1 MKPVAAILALL
12 CASQSAAFAQATDQK
27 KPEIKKDS
35 LKTYTTKAI
44 TSDAPHIDGRLD
56 DDAWKLVSWGG
67 NDFRQLSPDK
77 GKPASVQTRF
87 KILYDDKNLYVAIQ
101 CLDPEPSKIV
111 RRMSRRDT
119 FEGDMVEI
127 NIDSYY
133 DKRTAFS
140 FTASVSGVKG
150 DEYVSNNGDDWD
162 PGWDPIWYLQ
172 TSIDAEGW
180 NAEFRIPLSQ
190 LRFTNKEE
198 LVWGLEIT
206 RIFFRNQ
213 ERSIWQ
219 YIPPDAGGWVH
230 LFGELNGI
238 NGIKPQKQLE
248 VQPFIVAMT
257 ERFEQEPGNPYRTG
271 KSSDANVGL
280 DAKIGLT
287 SDITL
292 DLTVNPDFG
301 QVEADPS
308 QVNLSAFEL
317 YFQERRPFFIEGN
330 NTLNFPVGQIN
341 NNNLFYSRR
350 IGRPPQ
356 TDPMTDPDDTDDGV
370 NEYLKGNKNSTILGA
385 AKITGKN
392 KHGFSWAVL
401 ESFTQREYAE
411 IDSAGHTR
419 YQAIEP
425 ATNYFVSRVQQDI
438 NKGNTLVGG
447 MFTATTRNMRG
458 NRNLSD
464 QLHKSAYTGGVDFT
478 HHWKKRTYYVSGR
491 AAFSH
496 VRGSEKAIS
505 ATQLSSER
513 FFQRPDNF
521 HKDYDPGRTS
531 LTGTGGQVM
540 IGKKS
545 GNIVTDLGVLWQ
557 SPEFDLNDLGFL
569 LQTDNI
575 SQWFWMQYRIMQ
587 PKGVTRSQR
596 YNINQWSDYDF
607 GKRNTGSGYNV
618 NAHVQF
624 KSFWYLGGG
633 ITASMDNIS
642 NADLRGG
649 PSIRYPGGMY
659 YWNYI
664 RSDNRKKLS
673 GELST
678 EIFRGKNN
686 YSSNES
692 YNLDLTYMP
701 VNALNVTVSS
711 SLFRNRNHMQW
722 VSSSDETGSTEY
734 VVGEI
739 DQTVARVSLRVTYMI
754 TPNLSV
760 QYWGQPFGTIGK
772 YKNFK
777 TITDARAKEYANR
790 YVGIPAANLQLTEN
804 IYDVDLDGNGMRD
817 LSFDNP
823 DFNFGQFRSNMVIR
837 WEYIPGSTVFLVW
850 TRERNG
856 GFYEDNEGQRYS
868 PVLYPFQF
876 DERAHDIF
884 LLKFTY
890 RFVL

>member
-1 MKPVAAILALL
+1 MKPVAAILAVL
-12 CASQSAAFAQATDQK
+12 CAFQSAAHAQAPDQK
-27 KPEIKKDS
+27 KPIIQKDS
-35 LKTYTTKAI
+35 LKTYTTQAI
-44 TSDAPHIDGRLD
+44 TSKAPDIDGKFD

-77 GKPASVQTRF
+77 GKRASVQTRF

-162 PGWDPIWYLQ
+162 AGWDPIWYLQ

-190 LRFTNKEE
+190 LRFANKED

-238 NGIKPQKQLE
+238 KGIKPQKQLE
-248 VQPFIVAMT
+248 IQPFIVAMT
-257 ERFEQEPGNPYRTG
+257 ERFEKEPGNPYRTG

-356 TDPMTDPDDTDDGV
+356 TDAITDPADTDDGV

-411 IDSAGHTR
+411 IDSAGQTR

-464 QLHKSAYTGGVDFT
+464 NLHKNAYTGGVDFT

-496 VRGSEKAIS
+496 VRGSNEAIS

-521 HKDYDPGRTS
+521 HKDYDPNRTS

-624 KSFWYLGGG
+624 KNFWYIGGG
-633 ITASMDNIS
+633 ITASMDNVS

-664 RSDNRKKLS
+664 NSDHRKKLS

-678 EIFRGKNN
+678 EIFRGSNN
-686 YSSNES
+686 YSANES
-692 YNLDLTYMP
+692 YNLDLSYRP

-711 SLFRNRNHMQW
+711 SLLRNRNHMQW
-722 VSSSDETGSTEY
+722 VSSSDETGKTEY
-734 VVGEI
+734 IVGEI

-754 TPNLSV
+754 TPNLSL

-790 YVGIPAANLQLTEN
+790 YVGIPVANLQMTDD

-856 GFYEDNEGQRYS
+856 SFYENSEGQRYS